1 MIDSDGY
8 TKLCDF
14 GLSLAPQNIHP
25 EQSIADDAS
34 SSSSVSSSSVTSMT
48 TSKEG
53 KKVSTTTFFGTLEY
67 LPPEFFHKRIY
78 SGQSDL
84 WAFGCLI
91 YELLVGLPPF
101 MDAKGNNRNTI
112 YRILRKSFSPKS
124 DLLFSIGRDSTWP
137 TPYQNPRE
145 SKAIASDVWFAF
157 KTA

>member
-112 YRILRKSFSPKS
+112 YRILRKSFSLKS
-124 DLLFSIGRDSTWP
+124 DLLFSIGRDST
-137 TPYQNPRE
+137 
-145 SKAIASDVWFAF
+145 
-157 KTA
+157 